1 MLGRNGA
8 RGAVADAAAELT
20 SYGGDVVADEKLRQ
34 RLLAALAAGVGAQQR
49 AKQQA
54 GVTGMVRRLARD
66 PVLRAQLT
74 EMVKQLQGARRRVDR
89 RRRSHRLRNS
99 LVLLAGFG
107 AASAVVAV
115 PSVRGRILAVVGGL
129 KHKVDS
135 STTASAPTMVTDD
148 TEVEAPLA
156 TGGRVKATSPTSG

>member
-1 MLGRNGA
+1 MVGRNGA
-8 RGAVADAAAELT
+8 RGAVADAAEELT

-74 EMVKQLQGARRRVDR
+74 EMVVQLQGARQRVG

-115 PSVRGRILAVVGGL
+115 PSVRERILAVVGGL
-129 KHKVDS
+129 KDKDDS
-135 STTASAPTMVTDD
+135 ATTASAPTMVTDD